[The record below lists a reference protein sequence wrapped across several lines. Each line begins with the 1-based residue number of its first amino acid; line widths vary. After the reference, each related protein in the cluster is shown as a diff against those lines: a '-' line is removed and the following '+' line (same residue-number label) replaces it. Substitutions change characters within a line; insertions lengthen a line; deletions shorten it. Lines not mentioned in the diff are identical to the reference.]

1 MALVD
6 EENIENQTRGEP
18 CSGLRKELKECILAS
33 DCVKMHGLK
42 PNSCLH
48 ADTEG
53 VDQDCRKVQYAFFEC
68 KRSLLDFRTRFRGRK
83 GY

>member
-33 DCVKMHGLK
+33 DCVKMVGCCIISPWVHGDVGIK
-42 PNSCLH
+42 
-48 ADTEG
+48 
-53 VDQDCRKVQYAFFEC
+53 YAV
-68 KRSLLDFRTRFRGRK
+68 
-83 GY
+83 YIIM